1 MAQTTCLVSFGPDL
15 VITILAVRCT
25 WSLLIAEGS
34 RWWMTVVLAL
44 MPVYMF
50 VVVVYITILVNLV
63 N

>member
-1 MAQTTCLVSFGPDL
+1 MAQTTCLASFGPDL
-15 VITILAVRCT
+15 VITILAVHCT
-25 WSLLIAEGS
+25 WLLLVVEGS